1 MESSDSDAS
10 SRPVRDVSC
19 CAQSRWVQQAV
30 RVWFCYCYPL
40 CFLAASLLR
49 PATSVSAIYSLIAFL
64 VLFLPACR
72 VRACEASSWRRL
84 HLVLG
89 ILALSLLI
97 VAGVMLAL
105 CRHSSLEE
113 EALVAGKL
121 MFFGIE
127 GCMESRWIMLP
138 EVMATVTACLGCLLG
153 RCARRTQA
161 SQCRLSAWSNPLKSP
176 WRLACVTLILFCSA
190 SLHFNMFAVAYHFA
204 TVCIL
209 ILWAVVSPFA
219 AHGGQRQDNYP
230 CASGLLRMIL
240 FVASAAH
247 VIVAALLTV
256 SVPVLPFEVPER
268 VSRLLGLEVTPLMAL
283 QQMASFLLL
292 ELILWP
298 SFPAHEATKKSLQ
311 VPRGVSEELRR
322 MEANEMQS

>member
-1 MESSDSDAS
+1 MERLMESSDSDAS
-10 SRPVRDVSC
+10 SRPVRDASC

-30 RVWFCYCYPL
+30 RIWFCYCYPL

-89 ILALSLLI
+89 ILTLSLLI

-121 MFFGIE
+121 MFFGIAWDLIK
-127 GCMESRWIMLP
+127 GMHYASVAGSRAMGWCESMVTVKDAGWTGFSQVSLTVRFSFALPAFTSICSLSFLP
-138 EVMATVTACLGCLLG
+138 EISIPLCDCLYTDIVGC
-153 RCARRTQA
+153 REPVRSARRAAAGQ
-161 SQCRLSAWSNPLKSP
+161 
-176 WRLACVTLILFCSA
+176 F
-190 SLHFNMFAVAYHFA
+190 SLRFRVAE
-204 TVCIL
+204 
-209 ILWAVVSPFA
+209 
-219 AHGGQRQDNYP
+219 N
-230 CASGLLRMIL
+230 
-240 FVASAAH
+240 
-247 VIVAALLTV
+247 AALLTV
-256 SVPVLPFEVPER
+256 SVPVLPFELPER

-298 SFPAHEATKKSLQ
+298 AFPAHEATKKSLQ

-322 MEANEMQS
+322 MEAPSPSANGKE